1 MMLSNRDKLELVNLK
16 LSFWQERLQESNSS
30 IPMLQE
36 LGNQDKIASNIL
48 DIQDYVIKIEVLEG
62 IKNDLETKIA
72 TLTEEETL

>member
-16 LSFWQERLQESNSS
+16 LSFWQERLEESNSS

-36 LGNQDKIASNIL
+36 LGNQDKIASNVL
-48 DIQDYVIKIEVLEG
+48 DIQDYAIKIEVLEG

-72 TLTEEETL
+72 TLTEN